1 MADTGGNSA
10 DGGGERVSQSGRQR
24 HPWQPVNRGGTAG
37 SSERDTAGSSE
48 RDTADPSERDTRP
61 STLRHLWALIQR
73 LAGYGFMR
81 ASSPLRN
88 PVGSEGPI
96 RARAQLESTS
106 IKERY
111 RYRQDISLNAAVNL
125 MDKPAGRI
133 KFVLPFDGEK
143 YFTRQAHRDV
153 VRTRGPHTDP
163 FALVG
168 FLALTSYER
177 TDLDTLSLWD
187 APGSIP
193 IRVRL
198 PQPAGADEAD
208 PLLADTSACV
218 LSQRYRPR
226 LRAEQLAPI
235 HLDIALDEPDT
246 ADFSIRL
253 ARAEPGVGR
262 VRIMRHVEFKPGLSL
277 RVRARLHVPRRMA
290 DGARAKVSQVF
301 IGWPTHT
308 SLRSLSL
315 HVDGQ
320 AHTLRYNPEWR
331 NPDIPE
337 GQKDSAERQKQCG
350 LEWREITMELEPES
364 VGGDIRTFRSPDMVL
379 SIPNPGELY
388 WQENITGRVQVTI
401 DRLISG
407 MDARLYD
414 ATGKRLRN
422 TALKMKSVVS
432 STFSLNLD
440 DAFAR
445 RTLSPYQQ
453 LYFGEII
460 PNSMRIDNI
469 ITALRNRGFDAE
481 ALSEPDPEDCWI
493 LARRLHGPNNLLLM
507 LYVEGNHYK
516 ALRQRHV
523 PGGLSYRTH
532 VDSGDLRIYVYG
544 SLARDSE
551 PVVQEVNA
559 LRRALRERFNRL
571 PAWR

>member
-10 DGGGERVSQSGRQR
+10 DDGGERVSQSGQQR
-24 HPWQPVNRGGTAG
+24 LPWQPVNRGSPAD
-37 SSERDTAGSSE
+37 SPERES
-48 RDTADPSERDTRP
+48 RP
-61 STLRHLWALIQR
+61 STLRRLWALIQR
-73 LAGYGFMR
+73 LAGYGLMR

-88 PVGSEGPI
+88 PVGSGELI
-96 RARAQLESTS
+96 RARAQLERSS

-111 RYRQDISLNAAVNL
+111 RYRQDISLNAAVDL
-125 MDKPAGRI
+125 MDEPAGRI

-143 YFTRQAHRDV
+143 YFTRQAYQDV
-153 VRTRGPHTDP
+153 VRTRGADADP

-168 FLALTSYER
+168 FLALTGYER
-177 TDLDTLSLWD
+177 TDLDARSLWD
-187 APGSIP
+187 SPGSIP

-198 PQPAGADEAD
+198 PQAVSADEAD
-208 PLLADTSACV
+208 PLLADTSVCV
-218 LSQRYRPR
+218 LSQRYQPR

-235 HLDIALDEPDT
+235 HLDIALREPDT
-246 ADFSIRL
+246 ADFSIGL

-262 VRIMRHVEFKPGLSL
+262 VRIMRHVEFEPGLSL
-277 RVRARLHVPRRMA
+277 RVRARLHVPRSMA
-290 DGARAKVSQVF
+290 DGAHAEVSQVF

-308 SLRSLSL
+308 SLSSLSL
-315 HVDGQ
+315 HVEGQ

-331 NPDIPE
+331 NPDIPDE
-337 GQKDSAERQKQCG
+337 QKDSAERQKQCG
-350 LEWREITMELEPES
+350 LEWREITMKLEPEP
-364 VGGDIRTFRSPDMVL
+364 VGGDIRTFCSPDMVL
-379 SIPNPGELY
+379 SIPKPGELY
-388 WQENITGRVQVTI
+388 WQENLTGRVEVTI

-414 ATGKRLRN
+414 ATGKRRRN

-432 STFSLNLD
+432 STFLLNLD

-453 LYFGEII
+453 LYFGEVI
-460 PNSMRIDNI
+460 PSSMRIDNI
-469 ITALRNRGFDAE
+469 ITALRNRGFDASD
-481 ALSEPDPEDCWI
+481 LSLEPDPDNCWI
-493 LARRLHGPNNLLLM
+493 LAQRLHGPNNLILM
-507 LYVEGNHYK
+507 LYVEGHHYK

-559 LRRALRERFNRL
+559 LRRALHERFNRL